1 MAKHVKSPTELED
14 KALDAVHGGSDP
26 LHLLAQVN
34 HLSAQGTSSRKP
46 APGASKGIIAVLI
59 G

>member
-1 MAKHVKSPTELED
+1 MTKHVKNPTELED

-34 HLSAQGTSSRKP
+34 HLTTPGTSSRTP
-46 APGASKGIIAVLI
+46 APAPAKT
-59 G
+59 